1 MGPYR
6 LVHQVGEGGMGVV
19 HLALD
24 PADRAVALKVLRPH
38 VAGDPSARERLR
50 REVAV
55 LRRVRHRLV
64 AEVLD
69 ADPDGPQPYVVT
81 QFVPGRSLEQHV
93 QEEGPLAP
101 AALARLADGLG
112 QALAAVHDAGVVH
125 RDLKPANVLML
136 DGDPVVIDFGIA
148 KVADDVR
155 LTSADLVMGTPGYL
169 APELAD
175 GAEAGPAADWWGW
188 AATTAFAA
196 TGRPPFGRGPW
207 PVVLDRV
214 RRGAA
219 DLDGVPEP
227 LVPVLAAAL
236 SPRVEERPREGWLRR
251 AVEDLAEAARRGDPG
266 GAGPSAGDAAA
277 TSALVGLAGGAPLAV
292 ADRGAGAP
300 SGADP
305 DDDLD
310 DAALADGADG
320 VDPRSAATTAVPAPP
335 AVGEEEGPWDEGD
348 DEGPWDE
355 GDEGPWDETDEGP
368 WDEDDEG
375 LVAQDDV
382 STTALPAAGRGS
394 AGSPRGTG
402 EAEERTAAMSARPTS
417 ALPRSSTAEPA
428 PAGRPDPWGHGPVGA
443 SRTESAPHESA
454 PYESG
459 ARTAWSEAPWAEAEQ
474 PQAVRA
480 PAANP
485 WAAPAAWPPD
495 RGRGAGH
502 ERGSVHGYERSYDHG
517 YDRAYDPGHDWG
529 HDGGH
534 GRGYD
539 GVGTPAPLPPL
550 GEPPVRR
557 PDRPGLR
564 AAWAAALVAV
574 TALLPAVGVLVAA
587 VVVVVAR
594 VVDRS
599 QRWVSRRRELVG
611 PRRGDVPLAV
621 LRSPLPLIG
630 ALVPAALQLV
640 LPLAV
645 AAAVVFLT
653 GVLLEGAAVVPGDPV
668 TLAAGA
674 TAGVVTAWWGPGGGR
689 LRRGAG
695 LVSRAAPTGAGGAVL
710 VVLGLLVVVAG
721 AWLAVGGAAP
731 DWGPLPSPPPGF

>member
-1 MGPYR
+1 MEQRGPGARPGAGGPPVGRRLGPYR

-155 LTSADLVMGTPGYL
+155 LTSVDLVMGTPGYL

-227 LVPVLAAAL
+227 LVPALAAAL

-251 AVEDLAEAARRGDPG
+251 AVEELAEAARRGDPG

-277 TSALVGLAGGAPLAV
+277 TSALVGLAGGAPLAA
-292 ADRGAGAP
+292 ADPGAGAA

-305 DDDLD
+305 DDDPD
-310 DAALADGADG
+310 EAAPAGGARG

-335 AVGEEEGPWDEGD
+335 PVGEEEGPWDED
-348 DEGPWDE
+348 DEE
-355 GDEGPWDETDEGP
+355 
-368 WDEDDEG
+368 

-382 STTALPAAGRGS
+382 STTALPAAGPGS
-394 AGSPRGTG
+394 AGTPRGSG
-402 EAEERTAAMSARPTS
+402 EADDRTAAMSARATS

-428 PAGRPDPWGHGPVGA
+428 PVGRPDPWGPGPVGA
-443 SRTESAPHESA
+443 GRTGAAPYRSAPDEPA
-454 PYESG
+454 RYEA
-459 ARTAWSEAPWAEAEQ
+459 ARTREAWGEAPWTGADR
-474 PQAVRA
+474 PPAVRA
-480 PAANP
+480 PADDP
-485 WAAPAAWPPD
+485 WASPAAWPPD
-495 RGRGAGH
+495 RGPGAGH
-502 ERGSVHGYERSYDHG
+502 GRAHDHGYERSYD
-517 YDRAYDPGHDWG
+517 WG
-529 HDGGH
+529 HDRSYDRGH
-534 GRGYD
+534 DRGYD
-539 GVGTPAPLPPL
+539 GAGAPASLPPL
-550 GEPPVRR
+550 GEPPVRL

-594 VVDRS
+594 VVERS

-621 LRSPLPLIG
+621 LRSPLPLLG
-630 ALVPAALQLV
+630 ALVPAAAQLV

-645 AAAVVFLT
+645 AAAVVFLA

>member
-1 MGPYR
+1 MEQRGPGARPGARGPLVGQRLVGQRLGPYR

-277 TSALVGLAGGAPLAV
+277 TSALVGLAGGAPL
-292 ADRGAGAP
+292 
-300 SGADP
+300 
-305 DDDLD
+305 
-310 DAALADGADG
+310 
-320 VDPRSAATTAVPAPP
+320 
-335 AVGEEEGPWDEGD
+335 
-348 DEGPWDE
+348 
-355 GDEGPWDETDEGP
+355 
-368 WDEDDEG
+368 
-375 LVAQDDV
+375 
-382 STTALPAAGRGS
+382 
-394 AGSPRGTG
+394 
-402 EAEERTAAMSARPTS
+402 
-417 ALPRSSTAEPA
+417 
-428 PAGRPDPWGHGPVGA
+428 
-443 SRTESAPHESA
+443 
-454 PYESG
+454 
-459 ARTAWSEAPWAEAEQ
+459 
-474 PQAVRA
+474 
-480 PAANP
+480 
-485 WAAPAAWPPD
+485 
-495 RGRGAGH
+495 
-502 ERGSVHGYERSYDHG
+502 
-517 YDRAYDPGHDWG
+517 
-529 HDGGH
+529 
-534 GRGYD
+534 
-539 GVGTPAPLPPL
+539 
-550 GEPPVRR
+550 
-557 PDRPGLR
+557 
-564 AAWAAALVAV
+564 
-574 TALLPAVGVLVAA
+574 
-587 VVVVVAR
+587 
-594 VVDRS
+594 
-599 QRWVSRRRELVG
+599 
-611 PRRGDVPLAV
+611 
-621 LRSPLPLIG
+621 
-630 ALVPAALQLV
+630 
-640 LPLAV
+640 
-645 AAAVVFLT
+645 
-653 GVLLEGAAVVPGDPV
+653 
-668 TLAAGA
+668 
-674 TAGVVTAWWGPGGGR
+674 
-689 LRRGAG
+689 
-695 LVSRAAPTGAGGAVL
+695 
-710 VVLGLLVVVAG
+710 
-721 AWLAVGGAAP
+721 
-731 DWGPLPSPPPGF
+731 